1 MDIQAKLTGFG
12 LGCGDRARTNG
23 GRHRMLNMSR
33 IKKVY
38 RTGLVETAALED
50 LSLEVARGDFVSL
63 MGPSGSGKTTFLN
76 IAGLLD
82 TFDGGRY
89 LLDGVDVA
97 GLSDDK
103 QSHLR
108 NERIGFIFQSFNL
121 IPDLDVFDN
130 VEVPLRYRRMPAHAR
145 RDRVEEVLVHM
156 GLTARMRHL
165 PSQLSGG
172 QQQRVAIARA
182 LVGKPKLLLADEPTG
197 NLDTIAS
204 RQVLDLLERINVE
217 EKTTIVMVTHDPS
230 LAARARRKLHVLDGR
245 LIDPHASLGA
255 RAPA

>member
-1 MDIQAKLTGFG
+1 MLKM
-12 LGCGDRARTNG
+12 ARIG
-23 GRHRMLNMSR
+23 
-33 IKKVY
+33 KVY
-38 RTGLVETAALED
+38 RTGLIETAALEE

-82 TFDGGRY
+82 TFDRGRY

-97 GLSDDK
+97 SLDDDR
-103 QSHLR
+103 QSRLR

-121 IPDLDVFDN
+121 IPDLDVYDN
-130 VEVPLRYRRMPAHAR
+130 IEVPLRYRRLPPAER
-145 RDRVEEVLVHM
+145 RDRVEEVLVQM

-165 PSQLSGG
+165 PAQLSGG

-182 LVGKPKLLLADEPTG
+182 LVGRPQLLLADEPTG
-197 NLDTIAS
+197 NLDTVVS
-204 RQVLDLLERINVE
+204 RQVLDLLEQINVE
-217 EKTTIVMVTHDPS
+217 QSTTIIMVTHDPA

-245 LIDPHASLGA
+245 LIDPQPAAGMGVGA
-255 RAPA
+255 AR

>member
-1 MDIQAKLTGFG
+1 MPMLKMAKIG
-12 LGCGDRARTNG
+12 
-23 GRHRMLNMSR
+23 
-33 IKKVY
+33 KVY
-38 RTGLVETAALED
+38 RTGLVETAALEE
-50 LSLEVARGDFVSL
+50 LSLEIARGDFVSL

-82 TFDGGRY
+82 TFDRGRY
-89 LLDGVDVA
+89 LLDGVDVV
-97 GLSDDK
+97 GLSDDQ
-103 QSHLR
+103 QSRLR

-121 IPDLDVFDN
+121 IPDLDVYDN
-130 VEVPLRYRRMPAHAR
+130 IEVPLRYRRMPAGER
-145 RDRVEEVLVHM
+145 RDRIEEVLVQM

-182 LVGKPKLLLADEPTG
+182 LVGRPQLLLADEPTG

-204 RQVLDLLERINVE
+204 RQVLDLLEKINAE
-217 EKTTIVMVTHDPS
+217 RQTTIVMVTHDPA

-245 LIDPHASLGA
+245 LIDPHAAGGPAPLPHAA
-255 RAPA
+255 REPQMS

>member
-1 MDIQAKLTGFG
+1 MLKMAKIG
-12 LGCGDRARTNG
+12 
-23 GRHRMLNMSR
+23 
-33 IKKVY
+33 KVY
-38 RTGLVETAALED
+38 RTGLIETAAIED
-50 LSLEVARGDFVSL
+50 LSLDVGRGDFVSL

-82 TFDGGRY
+82 TFDRGRY

-97 GLSDDK
+97 GLSDDQ
-103 QSHLR
+103 QSRLR

-121 IPDLDVFDN
+121 IPDLDVYDN
-130 VEVPLRYRRMPAHAR
+130 IEVPLRYRRMVAAER
-145 RDRVEEVLVHM
+145 RDRVEEVLVQM

-182 LVGKPKLLLADEPTG
+182 LVGRPQLLLADEPTG

-204 RQVLDLLERINVE
+204 RQVLDLLESINAE
-217 EKTTIVMVTHDPS
+217 RQTTIVMVTHDPA

-245 LIDPHASLGA
+245 LIDPNAAGQPAAMPHAA
-255 RAPA
+255 APEPAVS

>member
-1 MDIQAKLTGFG
+1 MLTMAGIG
-12 LGCGDRARTNG
+12 
-23 GRHRMLNMSR
+23 
-33 IKKVY
+33 KVY
-38 RTGLVETAALED
+38 RTGMIETAAIED
-50 LSLEVARGDFVSL
+50 LSLEVARGEFVSI

-82 TFDGGRY
+82 SYDRGRY

-97 GLSDDK
+97 ALSDD
-103 QSHLR
+103 QLSRLR
-108 NERIGFIFQSFNL
+108 NQRIGFIFQSFNL

-130 VEVPLRYRRMPAHAR
+130 VEVPLRYRGLPAAQR
-145 RDRVEEVLVHM
+145 RDRVEEVLVDL

-182 LVGKPKLLLADEPTG
+182 LVGRPQLLLADEPTG
-197 NLDTIAS
+197 NLDTAGS
-204 RQVLDLLERINVE
+204 RRVLDLLEKINAE
-217 EKTTIVMVTHDPS
+217 QATTIVMVTHDPA

-245 LIDPHASLGA
+245 LIDPRSSGA
-255 RAPA
+255 AGR

>member
-1 MDIQAKLTGFG
+1 MLKMAKIG
-12 LGCGDRARTNG
+12 
-23 GRHRMLNMSR
+23 
-33 IKKVY
+33 KVY

-50 LSLEVARGDFVSL
+50 LTLEVARGDFVSL

-82 TFDGGRY
+82 TFDRGRY
-89 LLDGVDVA
+89 LLDGVDVV
-97 GLSDDK
+97 GLSDDA
-103 QSHLR
+103 QSRLR

-121 IPDLDVFDN
+121 IPDLDVYDN
-130 VEVPLRYRRMPAHAR
+130 VEVPLRYRRLPPAER
-145 RDRVEEVLVHM
+145 RDRIEEVLVQM

-182 LVGKPKLLLADEPTG
+182 LVGRPQLLLADEPTG

-204 RQVLDLLERINVE
+204 RQVLDLLEKINE
-217 EKTTIVMVTHDPS
+217 ERQTTILMVTHDPA

-245 LIDPHASLGA
+245 LIDPNAGGGPPAGPRTGGEHAAVS
-255 RAPA
+255 

>member
-1 MDIQAKLTGFG
+1 MLKMAKIG
-12 LGCGDRARTNG
+12 
-23 GRHRMLNMSR
+23 
-33 IKKVY
+33 KVY

-50 LSLEVARGDFVSL
+50 LTVEIARGDFVSL

-82 TFDGGRY
+82 TFDRGRY
-89 LLDGVDVA
+89 VLDGVDVV
-97 GLSDDK
+97 GLSDDQ
-103 QSHLR
+103 QSRLR

-121 IPDLDVFDN
+121 IPDLDVYDN
-130 VEVPLRYRRMPAHAR
+130 VEVPLRYRRLPAAER
-145 RDRVEEVLVHM
+145 RDRVEEVMVQM

-165 PSQLSGG
+165 PAQLSGG

-182 LVGKPKLLLADEPTG
+182 LVGRPQLLLADEPTG

-204 RQVLDLLERINVE
+204 RQVLDLLEKINAE
-217 EKTTIVMVTHDPS
+217 RQTTIVMVTHDPA

-245 LIDPHASLGA
+245 LIDPQASGGSPA
-255 RAPA
+255 TGERASS